1 MSCLSRKRYN
11 NSAFRSS
18 CRTDPRLIGL
28 AVLLWATQASAQPA
42 AYESN
47 EEYEKESENPV
58 TRFYT
63 LPLRYKASFE
73 EGYYNATTSTL
84 ELSNAVVPI
93 PLNDDWFLIGRSKGA
108 FISQAP
114 KKSGNSWEDGL
125 NNLQT
130 TLFLSPAWGDKFF
143 WGVGPVI
150 SFPTATN
157 AVTGQNRWGFG
168 PSVAFTWQGSIPW
181 TFGFVTNNVW
191 SLGGPP
197 DGSNRSNNLMLNPI
211 VAYRFGDGWSVSSS
225 PNITA
230 NWASTNDKRWTV
242 PVGAGIGKAFKFG
255 TQPMTV
261 KAEAYYNVARPGD
274 NGSVWAAQ
282 LTLTLLLGR

>member
-1 MSCLSRKRYN
+1 
-11 NSAFRSS
+11 
-18 CRTDPRLIGL
+18 LIGL
-28 AVLLWATQASAQPA
+28 AVLLWATQARAQPSA
-42 AYESN
+42 DETN
-47 EEYEKESENPV
+47 EDYEKQSENPV

-73 EGYYNATTSTL
+73 NGYYNVTTNTS

-93 PLNDDWFLIGRSKGA
+93 PLNDDWYLITRSKGA

-114 KKSGNSWEDGL
+114 KKPGNSWEEGF

-143 WGVGPVI
+143 WGAGPAI

-157 AVTGQNRWGFG
+157 PATGQNRWGFG

-191 SLGGPP
+191 GFGAPP
-197 DGSNRSNNLMLNPI
+197 DGSSRSNSLMLNPI
-211 VAYRFGDGWSVSSS
+211 ITYRFGDGWSISSS

-230 NWASTNDKRWTV
+230 NWASTNNKRWTV
-242 PVGAGIGKAFKFG
+242 PVGAGIGKAFKIG
-255 TQPMTV
+255 TLPMTI
-261 KAEAYYNVARPGD
+261 KAEAYYNVVRPGD
-274 NGSVWAAQ
+274 NGPVWAAQ
-282 LTLTLLLGR
+282 LTLTFLFGR